1 MSNLTNQTNYT
12 NYTLNTTININFH
25 ILEMSHQKTTN
36 LKHKETILVKTTLKN
51 LQKEYN
57 SMLDKLRILNFG
69 NRYSTFYF
77 ETSLINEDK
86 LDKDIVNM
94 YHSIDRVYE
103 FLC

>member
-1 MSNLTNQTNYT
+1 MSNLTNQPNYT

-25 ILEMSHQKTTN
+25 ILEMSH
-36 LKHKETILVKTTLKN
+36 HKTTLKN

-57 SMLDKLRILNFG
+57 SMLDKIRILNFG

-77 ETSLINEDK
+77 ETSLINEDE